1 MYTIYFLAFLLC
13 VCYPVYHYE
22 SARFQ
27 ECLGDCREQ
36 YIVNTR
42 ILKNPICDN
51 PAERVLHGKKAQL
64 ICLQA
69 QKENRQRPSVCALKK
84 WWQEGELYGL
94 YYRIA
99 GSNLMLLSIILPTIF
114 MVVYSIFTYC
124 VFAKM
129 HNNNSTAYGPPAYHG
144 SYGLLEYN
152 YPSPPHPD
160 YYFSKKKRKRKR
172 YY

>member
-13 VCYPVYHYE
+13 VCYPIYHYE

-36 YIVNTR
+36 YIENNR

-51 PAERVLHGKKAQL
+51 PAERILHGKKAQH

-114 MVVYSIFTYC
+114 MIVYSLFTYC
-124 VFAKM
+124 VYKNTQESFMKM
-129 HNNNSTAYGPPAYHG
+129 YAGPPAYPG
-144 SYGLLEYN
+144 SRHLLKYN
-152 YPSPPHPD
+152 DD
-160 YYFSKKKRKRKR
+160 YFPRKKRKH
-172 YY
+172 YYR